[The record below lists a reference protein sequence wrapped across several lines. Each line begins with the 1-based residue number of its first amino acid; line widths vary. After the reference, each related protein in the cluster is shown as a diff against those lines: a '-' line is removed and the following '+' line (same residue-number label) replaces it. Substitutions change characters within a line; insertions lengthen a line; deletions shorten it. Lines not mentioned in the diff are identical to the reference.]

1 MEYRNYNNVI
11 YLRLDKGDE
20 VLSSI
25 LGVCKKEGVRSCVFS
40 GIGGCDYAK
49 IGTFVIEKGTYNNF
63 EKEGMLELVSLNGDI
78 KETDQGPQIHAHACL
93 SFEEDGQN
101 KLIGGHL
108 LRNRNPSRP
117 GWRHQGEAR
126 TNSGDTGV
134 GFRIIP
140 TYICFILTNVLSCFW
155 HHRSLRPQ

>member
-25 LGVCKKEGVRSCVFS
+25 LGVCKKEGVRSCVFA

-63 EKEGMLELVSLNGDI
+63 EKEGMLELASLNGDI

-108 LRNRNPSRP
+108 LALRVLITAEIEIRP
-117 GWRHQGEAR
+117 VLGGVIKTKPGQVQGTQVWDFE
-126 TNSGDTGV
+126 
-134 GFRIIP
+134 
-140 TYICFILTNVLSCFW
+140 
-155 HHRSLRPQ
+155 

>member
-49 IGTFVIEKGTYNNF
+49 IGTFVIEKGTYNSF

-101 KLIGGHL
+101 KFIGGHL
-108 LRNRNPSRP
+108 LALRVLITAEIEIRP
-117 GWRHQGEAR
+117 VLGGVIKAKPGQIQGTQVWDFE
-126 TNSGDTGV
+126 
-134 GFRIIP
+134 
-140 TYICFILTNVLSCFW
+140 
-155 HHRSLRPQ
+155 

>member
-25 LGVCKKEGVRSCVFS
+25 VYVCEREGVKSCVFS

-49 IGTFVIEKGTYNNF
+49 LGTFRPEEGTYANY
-63 EKEGMLELVSLNGDI
+63 EAEGMLELVSLNGDI
-78 KETDQGPQIHAHACL
+78 KNSEEGPLIHAHACL
-93 SFEEDGQN
+93 SYEEDGAI

-108 LRNRNPSRP
+108 L
-117 GWRHQGEAR
+117 
-126 TNSGDTGV
+126 
-134 GFRIIP
+134 
-140 TYICFILTNVLSCFW
+140 
-155 HHRSLRPQ
+155 SLRVLITAEIEIRPVTGGVIKTKLGQVPGTKVWAFE